1 VEEECETLSNAFG
14 KTLGAVNRAQD
25 MVILL
30 ICIDRLIAFST
41 AANMRCPIITVIG
54 PAEEV
59 ICIGVSLGS
68 KNLFSES
75 NGSTLN
81 FLKTLQKLL
90 LAV

>member
-14 KTLGAVNRAQD
+14 KTLGAVNRAED
-25 MVILL
+25 MAIFL
-30 ICIDRLIAFST
+30 ICINRLIAFST
-41 AANMRCPIITVIG
+41 AANMRCPITIVIG

-68 KNLFSES
+68 KSLFSES
-75 NGSTLN
+75 NGLTLN

>member
-1 VEEECETLSNAFG
+1 MEDKCETLSNTFG
-14 KTLGAVNRAQD
+14 KTLGAVNRAEV
-25 MVILL
+25 MAIFL
-30 ICIDRLIAFST
+30 ICINRLIAFST

-54 PAEEV
+54 PAEGV

-68 KNLFSES
+68 KSLFSES
-75 NGSTLN
+75 NGLTLN